1 MEEGPMK
8 KSCLFFVILGFLV
21 FSLAG
26 VSYGWQGRMAGM
38 GDPYGLVQDE
48 SDFLIH
54 PAKIANGKGIN
65 FYGGYRF
72 NYTGVNQWD
81 SGFDV
86 LTPAGVL
93 TEDLPKKGS
102 GDEQKHDALLGAAFP
117 VGPGRMGLF
126 FQYSGKR
133 GDYDGRQVE
142 WWLPANYY
150 YDQYNLKSDLDDFSL
165 RLLYGFPVGSFK
177 LGGEFQLA
185 YRQEKN
191 KIMYTEDEHGWYTLW
206 INSPWGK
213 GALGGD
219 QADFFPFMMPFDS
232 RYWEALLKGSLEGTI
247 GPTKIDFT
255 MRGGFIFGGGN
266 KYKYERQ
273 IPIGTP
279 FDQFDLD
286 GDVKGWQMGGDLWLR
301 YPLANGL
308 TLPFLLRMDY
318 QKKTRDGEGVGLLGL
333 SGINFEYEN
342 REKNLQIEVGGGV
355 DKEFGKGTRIAA
367 GLYYGF
373 LKNKNDFLLSRTTPT
388 SIMMGSNYDFSKYPN
403 QTENRVILKLAGEK
417 EISPMVALRMGL
429 DFFYGWVR
437 EDYNSTYTTTGF
449 FFNDSV
455 PLDGH
460 RWGVG
465 AFLGGTV
472 KFQRFT
478 LEPFINAGYQQM
490 NLKGDGERTITSGAI
505 VNLLEMDKIRKEWSI
520 GGGFSIKFN

>member
-1 MEEGPMK
+1 MK
-8 KSCLFFVILGFLV
+8 KSCLFFVILSFLV

-38 GDPYGLVQDE
+38 GDPYGLVADE

-54 PAKIANGKGIN
+54 PAGIANGKGIN

-72 NYTGVNQWD
+72 NYTGVTQWD
-81 SGFDV
+81 SGLDV

-93 TEDLPKKGS
+93 SLDFPKKGS
-102 GDEQKHDALLGAAFP
+102 GDEQKHDALLGATFP
-117 VGPGRMGLF
+117 MGPGRMGLF

-142 WWLPANYY
+142 WWLPATYY
-150 YDQYNLKSDLDDFSL
+150 FDQYDLKSDLDDFSL
-165 RLLYGFPVGSFK
+165 RLLYGVPLGGFK

-191 KIMYTEDEHGWYTLW
+191 KIMFEEDFGGGFYELW

-213 GALGGD
+213 AGPGGD
-219 QADFFPFMMPFDS
+219 WRDFFPFMMPFDS

-247 GPTKIDFT
+247 GPAKIDFT

-266 KYKYERQ
+266 KYKYELQ
-273 IPIGTP
+273 APIGTP
-279 FDQFDLD
+279 YEQFDLD
-286 GDVKGWQMGGDLWLR
+286 GDVKGWQIGGDLWLR

-318 QKKTRDGEGVGLLGL
+318 QKKTRDGDGVGLLGL
-333 SGINFEYEN
+333 TGGNIEYES
-342 REKNLQIEVGGGV
+342 REKNLQIEIGGGV
-355 DKEFGKGTRIAA
+355 DKEMGKGTRIAA
-367 GLYYGF
+367 GLYYDF
-373 LKNKNDFLLSRTTPT
+373 IKNKNDFFISMYPIAT
-388 SIMMGSNYDFSKYPN
+388 SGTGGDYDFSKYPN
-403 QTENRVILKLAGEK
+403 QTEHRVILKLAGEK

-437 EDYNSTYTTTGF
+437 EYYNFTAPGVV
-449 FFNDSV
+449 FNDSF
-455 PLDGH
+455 PLEGH

-472 KFQRFT
+472 KFQRFS
-478 LEPFINAGYQQM
+478 LEPFINAGYQRLD
-490 NLKGDGERTITSGAI
+490 LKGDGERTAPSGAI
-505 VNLLEMDKIRKEWSI
+505 FNLLEMDKLRKEWSI
-520 GGGFSIKFN
+520 GGGLSIKFN